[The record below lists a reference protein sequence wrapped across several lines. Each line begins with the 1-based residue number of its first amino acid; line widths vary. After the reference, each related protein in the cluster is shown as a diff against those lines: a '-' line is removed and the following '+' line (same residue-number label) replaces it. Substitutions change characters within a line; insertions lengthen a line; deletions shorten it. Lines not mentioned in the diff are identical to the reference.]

1 MVKEPL
7 LFVADRT
14 LYNVKRCMLTECLA
28 SDPIKKVKIKRF
40 STMRNR
46 FNNVLHRFKN
56 DSDRFRI
63 VDQ

>member
-1 MVKEPL
+1 
-7 LFVADRT
+7 
-14 LYNVKRCMLTECLA
+14 MLKLNRYLQSAA